1 MRIRKVE
8 VTRFRGIESLSWQP
22 QEKLACLIGP
32 GDSTKSTILD
42 AIELALT
49 PRYDPGFSDLDF
61 FKLDA
66 SEPIEITVTVGDPPE
81 TLKADSKFGLFLR
94 GWDPQ
99 KGVQDEPD
107 DLESVL
113 SIRLTVDGH
122 LEPTWVVWN
131 ERDEKPISAY
141 DRAALGMARIGSNV
155 NWHLSWSRRSALT
168 KSTDTSDEA
177 KPSLA
182 RAVRAAREK
191 IDPEHLPE
199 FSKVAES
206 VEKLA
211 GRLGVQPTDSYQ
223 PNLSPLAI
231 SLRHGALSLH
241 DGEIP
246 LTSAGSGTQRLAAI
260 AVQLL
265 SIPEGAILLLDEVEL
280 GLEPHRLRHLLRYLR
295 QESGQVVMTSHSS
308 VAIEE
313 LSAGELAVVKNRGG
327 LIEAQH
333 VSKELQPTVRAASE
347 ALLSPSVIVCEGK
360 TEVGLCRAWDK
371 EVWQAAEKPPL
382 ARIGVYPID
391 GGGSSAPQRALDL
404 ADLGYRVALFID
416 SDKPLPKSQGAAL
429 RKADVAIIQWAD
441 STNTEQRVCRDLP
454 LAGLQRLVDLAIE
467 ERSSEQSIRQ
477 SVLARLQQ
485 EVDPPEGVN
494 LAEWVESGVDEQEIR
509 QAISG
514 AATVAKKEWFKRIDL
529 GETLGEVIS
538 SFLDKIAD
546 TDLHAK
552 ISMIEEWVH
561 GN

>member
-8 VTRFRGIESLSWQP
+8 VTRFRGIKSLTWQP

-49 PRYDPGFSDLDF
+49 PRYDPGFSDIDF

-66 SEPIEITVTVGDPPE
+66 SEPIEITITVGDVPKA
-81 TLKADSKFGLFLR
+81 LLADSKFGLFLR
-94 GWDPQ
+94 GWHPQ
-99 KGVQDEPD
+99 MGLQDEPD
-107 DLESVL
+107 DLEGVV

-122 LEPTWVVWN
+122 LEPRWVVWN
-131 ERDEKPISAY
+131 RRDEKPISAH
-141 DRAALGMARIGSNV
+141 DRAALGMARIGANV

-177 KPSLA
+177 KPSLTQ
-182 RAVRAAREK
+182 AVRAAREK
-191 IDPEHLPE
+191 IDPNDLPE
-199 FSKVAES
+199 FSKVAKS

-211 GRLGVQPTDSYQ
+211 SRLGVQPAESYE

-241 DGEIP
+241 DGDIP
-246 LTSAGSGTQRLAAI
+246 LTSTGSGTQRLAAI

-313 LSAGELAVVKNRGG
+313 LSASELAVVRNSGG
-327 LIEAQH
+327 SVKTHH
-333 VSKELQPTVRAASE
+333 VSEELQATVRSASE

-371 EVWQAAEKPPL
+371 TLWRVAGEAPL
-382 ARIGVYPID
+382 ARVGVYPID
-391 GGGSSAPQRALDL
+391 GSGSSAPKRALDL
-404 ADLGYRVALFID
+404 ARLGYRVAMFID
-416 SDKPLPKSQGAAL
+416 SDKRLPESKRVNL
-429 RKADVAIIQWAD
+429 RRASVEIVEWAD
-441 STNTEQRVCRDLP
+441 STNTEERVCRDLP
-454 LAGLQRLVDLAIE
+454 LAGLQRLVDVAIE
-467 ERSSEQSIRQ
+467 ERTKQGIRQ
-477 SVLARLQQ
+477 SLLSKLQQ
-485 EVDPPEGVN
+485 DVDPPKGLK
-494 LAEWVESGVDEQEIR
+494 LADWVDSGVDEQELR
-509 QAISG
+509 GAISE
-514 AATVAKKEWFKRIDL
+514 AATVEKKEWFKRIDL
-529 GETLGEVIS
+529 GEALGEIIG
-538 SFLDKIAD
+538 SFWDEIAN
-546 TDLHAK
+546 TDLHEK
-552 ISMIEEWVH
+552 ISMIRNWAH
-561 GN
+561 GD